1 MTTDLTKGNPI
12 RLLIFFS
19 LPLLAG
25 NIFQQFYSMADAII
39 VGRFV
44 GAKAL
49 AAVGCTGSI
58 NFFILG
64 AAVGIAGGFCI
75 IVSQR
80 FGAKDE
86 DGLRR
91 AVAISVELSAISSV
105 SIMLL
110 SVIFAVPLLQVMQ
123 TPEDIFHDAY
133 MYIVI
138 IFWGIPGTVFYN
150 LFSGI
155 LRSVGDS
162 RTPLFFLALAS
173 VGNIVLDFVFVLFF
187 QMGPAGAAVATIVSQ
202 TLSGIACLIFIFKKF
217 AFLIP
222 KKSDWK
228 FDPALAASLMRLGLP
243 SALSN
248 SVCAIGT
255 MAMQGVVNSFG
266 SDIVAGYTAGTKIE
280 SLAVQPCFAFST
292 ALSTFVA
299 QNVGARKMER
309 VRKGTHDCLK
319 LMVGCAALGW
329 VVAHFFGASL
339 VGVFLE
345 NPTEEVVAASA
356 LYLNWIG
363 AFIFA
368 LGVLLTYRCSISGM
382 GNANIPMLS
391 GAVELA
397 MRVPVAFLTSGFLGF
412 VSVCLCGPAAW
423 VGAAIMLGIAYYRIE
438 QSTAARLSVHA

>member
-187 QMGPAGAAVATIVSQ
+187 QMGPCRGGCRNNCQPNAFGHCLFDFYLQKICVPHSQ
-202 TLSGIACLIFIFKKF
+202 KI
-217 AFLIP
+217 
-222 KKSDWK
+222 
-228 FDPALAASLMRLGLP
+228 RLE
-243 SALSN
+243 
-248 SVCAIGT
+248 I
-255 MAMQGVVNSFG
+255 
-266 SDIVAGYTAGTKIE
+266 
-280 SLAVQPCFAFST
+280 
-292 ALSTFVA
+292 
-299 QNVGARKMER
+299 
-309 VRKGTHDCLK
+309 
-319 LMVGCAALGW
+319 
-329 VVAHFFGASL
+329 
-339 VGVFLE
+339 
-345 NPTEEVVAASA
+345 
-356 LYLNWIG
+356 
-363 AFIFA
+363 
-368 LGVLLTYRCSISGM
+368 
-382 GNANIPMLS
+382 
-391 GAVELA
+391 
-397 MRVPVAFLTSGFLGF
+397 
-412 VSVCLCGPAAW
+412 
-423 VGAAIMLGIAYYRIE
+423 
-438 QSTAARLSVHA
+438 